1 MKVEAKKVD
10 VLQRLVKY
18 DLEQCTN
25 WGVSAPKHGDD
36 AVFNVALVVR
46 PELVDVP
53 ITVIIKQGIKAAEAV
68 EALDF
73 VAEIIMD
80 ADKNVVKHNVTHKR
94 EGLGYWFWLGMH
106 TRALVAGLF
115 GLPNYLISWLIGKV
129 KGEQL

>member
-1 MKVEAKKVD
+1 MKVETKKVD

-25 WGVSAPKHGDD
+25 WGVSAPKHGDE

-73 VAEIIMD
+73 VAEIILD
-80 ADKNVVKHNVTHKR
+80 ADKSVAKHNVIHKR
-94 EGLGYWFWLGMH
+94 EGLGYWFWLGIH
-106 TRALVAGLF
+106 ARALVSGLF
-115 GLPNYLISWLIGKV
+115 SLPNHLIGWLIGKV
-129 KGEQL
+129 KGG